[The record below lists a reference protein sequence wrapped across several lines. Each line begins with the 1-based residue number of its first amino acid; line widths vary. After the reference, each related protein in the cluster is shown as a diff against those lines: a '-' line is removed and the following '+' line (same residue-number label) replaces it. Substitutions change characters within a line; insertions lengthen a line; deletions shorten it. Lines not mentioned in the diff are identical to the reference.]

1 MYPRLKDN
9 NGNYIIGSNGLYTID
24 NARYEKVGNVMPKL
38 TGGWFNNI
46 SWKRFS
52 LDCAVDY
59 RFGGK
64 LVSPPLKY
72 NTGAGMYKSTLQY
85 RDEEHGG
92 LPYYID
98 PSGQKILLPGHNSN
112 VSNAGRVYHDGVIL
126 PGVTVTGQ
134 ENTQIIDAAYYYM
147 NTFIWGA
154 SSINES
160 AVVDNS
166 YVKLRELVIGYSL
179 PAKLTGRMHFN
190 NIRISLIGRNLFYF
204 YRTLKNIDPEATIG
218 SNWIRQSVD
227 EGSMAATRSMGFSVN
242 LDF

>member
-98 PSGQKILLPGHNSN
+98 PSGQKILLPGSK
-112 VSNAGRVYHDGVIL
+112 RY
-126 PGVTVTGQ
+126 T
-134 ENTQIIDAAYYYM
+134 
-147 NTFIWGA
+147 
-154 SSINES
+154 
-160 AVVDNS
+160 
-166 YVKLRELVIGYSL
+166 
-179 PAKLTGRMHFN
+179 
-190 NIRISLIGRNLFYF
+190 
-204 YRTLKNIDPEATIG
+204 
-218 SNWIRQSVD
+218 
-227 EGSMAATRSMGFSVN
+227 
-242 LDF
+242 